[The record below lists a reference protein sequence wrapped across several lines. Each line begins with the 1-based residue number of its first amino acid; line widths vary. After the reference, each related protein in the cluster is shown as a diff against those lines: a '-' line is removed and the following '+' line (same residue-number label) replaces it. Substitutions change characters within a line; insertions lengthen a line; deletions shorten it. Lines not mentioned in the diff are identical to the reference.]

1 MNNQARGA
9 NAYANETDMIGIKN
23 WKSGRLL
30 TPQRI
35 GFVSTRFAGTDGVS
49 LEAAKWAQVLEADQ
63 HECFWYAGRLD
74 RPPER
79 SFCVPEAF
87 FTHPE
92 NEWINQH
99 IWGHTSRSP
108 LVSDRIHRM
117 ADYLKT
123 TLYEFVAR
131 YDLRLLILENV
142 LTIPMHVPL
151 GLALAELLSETHIP
165 TIAHHHDFYWERTRF
180 AVNAV
185 NDILDAAF
193 PSRDHDLQ
201 HVVINQDA
209 QQNLAHRKGLS
220 SHLVPNVV
228 DFENP
233 PPPADDYANDVR
245 KEMGLGPED
254 VMILQ
259 PTRVVPRK
267 GIEHAIQL
275 VRALGH
281 PRYKLVISHESGDE
295 GLEYHQ
301 MLVEYARQ
309 CGVDLRFF
317 ATRVGEVRQINAAGQ
332 KVYTLWDLYRHAALV
347 TYPSLYEGFGN
358 ALLEAVYFRVPVL
371 VNRYAIFGRDIEP
384 KGFRCPVMEGYLTAE
399 VIAEVR
405 HILEDA
411 AYRKKMVDH
420 NYKVAAQHY
429 SYAELR
435 RILRNLIGNITTQYG
450 L

>member
-1 MNNQARGA
+1 MA
-9 NAYANETDMIGIKN
+9 GIKN

-35 GFVSTRFAGTDGVS
+35 GFISTRFAGSDGVS
-49 LEAAKWAQVLEADQ
+49 LEAAKWARVLQADQ

-74 RPPER
+74 REPER

-92 NEWINQH
+92 NEWINAR
-99 IWGHTSRSP
+99 IWGQTTRSP
-108 LVSDRIHRM
+108 LVTDRIHRM

-123 TLYEFVAR
+123 TLYEFIAR
-131 YDLRLLILENV
+131 FDLRMLILENV

-165 TIAHHHDFYWERTRF
+165 SIAHHHDFYWERTRF
-180 AVNAV
+180 SVNAV
-185 NDILDAAF
+185 NEILDAAF

-220 SHLVPNVV
+220 SHLVPNVL

-233 PPPADDYANDVR
+233 PAPPDDYASDVR
-245 KEMGLGPED
+245 KEMGLTKD
-254 VMILQ
+254 DIVILQ

-275 VRALGH
+275 VRTLDN

-295 GLEYHQ
+295 GLEYHH

-309 CGVDLRFF
+309 SGVDLRFF
-317 ATRVGEVRQINAAGQ
+317 ATRVGETRQINAAGQ
-332 KVYTLWDLYRHAALV
+332 KVYTLEDLYRQADLV

-358 ALLEAVYFRVPVL
+358 ALLEAVYYKTPVL

-384 KGFRCPVMEGYLTAE
+384 KGFRGPVMEGYLTAE
-399 VIAEVR
+399 VVAEVR

-411 AYRKKMVDH
+411 AYRQKMVDH
-420 NYKVAAQHY
+420 NYKVAAQYY

-435 RILRNLIGNITTQYG
+435 RILRTLISSMATQYG

>member
-1 MNNQARGA
+1 MA
-9 NAYANETDMIGIKN
+9 GIKN

-49 LEAAKWAQVLEADQ
+49 LEAAKWAHVLEADQ

-74 RPPER
+74 RDPAR
-79 SFCVPEAF
+79 SYCVPEAF

-92 NEWINQH
+92 NEWINER
-99 IWGHTSRSP
+99 IWGQTCRSP
-108 LVSDRIHRM
+108 LVTERIHRM
-117 ADYLKT
+117 AEYLKD
-123 TLYEFVAR
+123 TLYDFIAR
-131 YDLRLLILENV
+131 YDLRMLILENV

-233 PPPADDYANDVR
+233 PPPPDEYADDVR
-245 KEMGLGPED
+245 REMGLGPED

-275 VRALGH
+275 VRALDD

-317 ATRVGEVRQINAAGQ
+317 ATRVGETRQRNAAGQ

-358 ALLEAVYFRVPVL
+358 AFLEAVYFKVPVL

-384 KGFRCPVMEGYLTAE
+384 KGFRCPVMEGFLTAE
-399 VIAEVR
+399 VVREVR
-405 HILEDA
+405 RILEDA
-411 AYRKKMVDH
+411 AYRQNLVDQ
-420 NYKVAAQHY
+420 NYRIAARY
-429 SYAELR
+429 FSYAELR
-435 RILRNLIGNITTQYG
+435 RTLRSVIGNMANQYG

>member
-1 MNNQARGA
+1 MA
-9 NAYANETDMIGIKN
+9 GIKN
-23 WKSGRLL
+23 WKSGRLI
-30 TPQRI
+30 TPLRI

-74 RPPER
+74 REPAR
-79 SFCVPEAF
+79 SYCVPEAF

-92 NEWINQH
+92 NEWINER
-99 IWGHTSRSP
+99 IWGHSSRTP
-108 LVSDRIHRM
+108 LVTARIHRM
-117 ADYLKT
+117 ADYLKS
-123 TLYEFVAR
+123 TLYDFIAR
-131 YDLRLLILENV
+131 FDIRLLILENV

-151 GLALAELLSETHIP
+151 GLALAELLSETHLP
-165 TIAHHHDFYWERTRF
+165 SIAHHHDFYWERTRF
-180 AVNAV
+180 SVNAV

-220 SHLVPNVV
+220 SHLVPNMV
-228 DFENP
+228 DFETP
-233 PPPADDYANDVR
+233 PPPPDEYAADVR
-245 KEMGLGPED
+245 KEMGLAPD
-254 VMILQ
+254 DLIILQ

-275 VRALGH
+275 VRALGD
-281 PRYKLVISHESGDE
+281 PRCKLVVSHESGDE
-295 GLEYHQ
+295 GYEYHH

-317 ATRVGEVRQINAAGQ
+317 ASRVGEVRQLNAAGQ
-332 KVYTLWDLYRHAALV
+332 KVYTLWDLYPHAALV

-358 ALLEAVYFRVPVL
+358 AFLEAIYFKVPVL

-384 KGFRCPVMEGYLTAE
+384 KGFQCPVMDGYLTAE
-399 VIAEVR
+399 VVAEVR
-405 HILEDA
+405 RVLEDG
-411 AYRKKMVDH
+411 AYRKKMVEH
-420 NYKVAAQHY
+420 NYKVATRHY

-435 RILRNLIGNITTQYG
+435 RLLRILIGNIATQYG